1 MIVKKITRKSQ
12 GQFKLLA
19 QYILRADRESPE
31 IGRVRVSNCAME
43 DPALAVKEIAATQ
56 ARNTRSQADKTCH
69 LMVSFPTGE
78 NPTPAQLEDIE
89 DELCHAMGLGD
100 HQRLSVVHL
109 DTGHVHVHLA
119 INKVHPLSH
128 NNVERLRD
136 HFQLAAACERL
147 EERHRL
153 ARDNHPQRFA
163 EHQRAPGVGVMAA
176 HGTHTPFHD
185 WALTHK
191 AALSEALHTASG
203 WSDLHRAL
211 ARQGMEIKPRGAGLV
226 LAAKGT
232 STHIKASAFGRDFSL
247 AKLTER
253 FGPYQA
259 PTAEIQ
265 SLAAETH
272 YTPARKHNLWAD
284 YQRERQRILSER
296 QQALD
301 AIKRQRGKEAEAI
314 KTDLAGKRSEVRK
327 SRLLTRQ
334 QKRELYSSLSARRKE
349 RYAALSEQTA
359 QARQAVR
366 DEHAAPDWRGWLQ
379 ARTEQGDRAAER
391 TLARAVRRDE
401 ERTGAVKRD
410 RQQRKQRKQ
419 QTRQQRTGAQHGISR

>member
-12 GQFKLLA
+12 GQFRSLA
-19 QYILRADRESPE
+19 QYVLRSGKADPA

-43 DPALAVKEIAATQ
+43 APALAVKEIAATQ

-191 AALSEALHTASG
+191 AALSEALHTAAG
-203 WSDLHRAL
+203 WSGLHRAL
-211 ARQGMEIKPRGAGLV
+211 ARKGLEIKPRGAGLV
-226 LAAKGT
+226 LAAKGA
-232 STHIKASAFGRDFSL
+232 SAHIKASALGREFSA
-247 AKLTER
+247 AKLTAR

-265 SLAAETH
+265 SLAAETC
-272 YTPARKHNLWAD
+272 YTPAHKHDLWAD
-284 YQRERQRILSER
+284 YQRERQRILGER
-296 QQALD
+296 RQALA
-301 AIKRQRGKEAEAI
+301 AITHRRGEEAEAI
-314 KTDLAGKRSEVRK
+314 KAELAGKRSEVRK
-327 SRLLTRQ
+327 SLLLTRQ
-334 QKRELYSSLSARRKE
+334 QKRALYLSLSAQRQQ
-349 RYAALSEQTA
+349 RYAALAEQTA

-366 DEHAAPDWRGWLQ
+366 DEPAPPDWRGWLQ
-379 ARTEQGDRAAER
+379 ARTEQGDRVAAQV
-391 TLARAVRRDE
+391 LDRAVRRD
-401 ERTGAVKRD
+401 AAQKR
-410 RQQRKQRKQ
+410 QR
-419 QTRQQRTGAQHGISR
+419 QRTGAQHGISR